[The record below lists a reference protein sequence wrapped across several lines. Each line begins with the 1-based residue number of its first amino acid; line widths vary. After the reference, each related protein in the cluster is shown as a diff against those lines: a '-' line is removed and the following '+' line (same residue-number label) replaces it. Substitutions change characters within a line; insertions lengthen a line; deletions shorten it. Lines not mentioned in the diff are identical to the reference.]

1 LDVPRLDDRLAQD
14 LGNMVHMMAT
24 IDVAESESELESTT
38 RSDATRS
45 GDATTMSSDRAQRGY
60 DLPRHATGRGRLAA
74 LPHDAPA
81 RHQETAA
88 FVWKSFLAPH
98 TQRVGAH
105 SYFVL
110 PTSHPKKKKDDDV

>member
-1 LDVPRLDDRLAQD
+1 LDDRLAQD

-24 IDVAESESELESTT
+24 IDVAGSESTT
-38 RSDATRS
+38 RS
-45 GDATTMSSDRAQRGY
+45 DATTMSSDRAQRGY
-60 DLPRHATGRGRLAA
+60 DLPRHATGRGSLAA

-81 RHQETAA
+81 RHQETATL
-88 FVWKSFLAPH
+88 VWKSFLAPH

-110 PTSHPKKKKDDDV
+110 PTGHPKKKKDDDG